1 MQYCFESVFVCFFV
15 LFLYL
20 VIGIVVVNG
29 CSMDN
34 LGAILIMMFF
44 AIIFCKIKKV
54 FVKIYLI
61 INNELIN

>member
-29 CSMDN
+29 YSMDN

-44 AIIFCKIKKV
+44 AITSCKIKKV